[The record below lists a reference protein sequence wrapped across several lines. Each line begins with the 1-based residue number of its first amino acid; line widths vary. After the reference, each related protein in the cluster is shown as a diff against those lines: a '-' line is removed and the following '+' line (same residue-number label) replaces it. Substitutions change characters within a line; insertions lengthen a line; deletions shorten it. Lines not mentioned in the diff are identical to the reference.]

1 MAINSVNCQFLSPQ
15 SARFLEAYGSLKTL
29 MMSHCDMRNL
39 DNFPRLPLLVDLD
52 LSHNSLQGSFN
63 NLMILTNLE
72 YLNISNNFVSDVSR
86 LQPLRKLEKIV
97 VCVKD
102 NPFLA
107 KDGWKIKL
115 KQYGVKL
122 AKDPKPM

>member
-1 MAINSVNCQFLSPQ
+1 
-15 SARFLEAYGSLKTL
+15 
-29 MMSHCDMRNL
+29 MRNL